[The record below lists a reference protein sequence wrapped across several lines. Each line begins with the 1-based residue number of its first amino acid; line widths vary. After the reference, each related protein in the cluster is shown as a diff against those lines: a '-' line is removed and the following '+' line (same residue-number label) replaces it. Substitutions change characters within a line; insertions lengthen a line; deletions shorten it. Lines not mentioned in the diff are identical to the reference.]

1 MKPML
6 RVRTSWCG
14 DWRKCFVG
22 LAVLAGLF
30 AGCERE
36 TPPAPSTP
44 PAPKAAAPAAAASAP
59 APALVLPKRTPGA
72 RTGTFV
78 DREEPSD
85 LRLVDYN
92 VDWNTIFVEVD
103 APQATKFARLVNTL
117 NPDILTMQEIGSAP
131 GKREGEAAKK
141 RTAEDVVKVLN
152 QIIPLGGGATWHAF
166 QGKDCVTAS
175 RYPLKLTAEKLI
187 PAGDGELAAA
197 LVDLPDQTYGMDFYI
212 LNNHYKCCDPEKN
225 DPRRQKQS
233 DALVRW
239 IRDARTSGDN
249 IDLPDGTAFAVVG
262 DLNIVGSFQ
271 PVQTLLTGDVI
282 DEAKYGPDYVPDWD
296 DSPLADAHPLHNVVG
311 PDDWT
316 WRNDTGQFQPGRLDY
331 ILFTDSVFEAVKK
344 FALDTTTMSE
354 GDLAAA
360 GLQKFDVTADE
371 EGKNY
376 DHLPLVVDF
385 RAAAGAAHV
394 PGD

>member
-1 MKPML
+1 
-6 RVRTSWCG
+6 
-14 DWRKCFVG
+14 
-22 LAVLAGLF
+22 
-30 AGCERE
+30 
-36 TPPAPSTP
+36 
-44 PAPKAAAPAAAASAP
+44 
-59 APALVLPKRTPGA
+59 VLPTRTPGA
-72 RTGTFV
+72 HTGTFI

-92 VDWNTIFVEVD
+92 VDWNSIFVDVD
-103 APQATKFARLVNTL
+103 APQAAKFARLINTL
-117 NPDILTMQEIGSAP
+117 NPDILTMQEIGAAP
-131 GKREGEAAKK
+131 GKREGAAAKK
-141 RTAEDVVKVLN
+141 RTAEEVVKLLN

-187 PAGDGELAAA
+187 PAGDSDLAAA
-197 LVDLPDQTYGMDFYI
+197 LVDLPDQSFGMDFYI
-212 LNNHYKCCDPEKN
+212 LNNHYKCCDAEKN

-239 IRDARTSGDN
+239 IRDARTPGDN
-249 IDLPDGTAFAVVG
+249 INLPDGTAIAVVG

-271 PVQTLLTGDVI
+271 PVETLLSGDVT
-282 DEAKYGPDYVPDWD
+282 DEASYGPDFAPDWD

-316 WRNDTGQFQPGRLDY
+316 WRNDTGQYQPGRLDY
-331 ILFTDSVFEAVKK
+331 ILFTDSVLEAVKK

-354 GDLAAA
+354 SDLAAS
-360 GLQKFDVTADE
+360 GLQKFDVTSDDV
-371 EGKNY
+371 GQVY

-385 RAAAGAAHV
+385 RATAGATNV